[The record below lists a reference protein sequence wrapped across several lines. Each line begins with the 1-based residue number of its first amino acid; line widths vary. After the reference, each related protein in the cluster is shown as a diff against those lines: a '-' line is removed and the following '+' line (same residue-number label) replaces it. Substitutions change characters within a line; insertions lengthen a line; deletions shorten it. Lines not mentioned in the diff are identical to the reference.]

1 MDLIRREWAS
11 RREMRSRR
19 SGADNGEEGDS
30 GEERR
35 SRTLIVLKRTS
46 IGRES
51 TVSTVGKSAADICFG

>member
-1 MDLIRREWAS
+1 
-11 RREMRSRR
+11 MRSRR